1 MSIHHP
7 ADPNHT
13 RKETDP
19 THQLAEKSARQNL
32 LVAIGVVVM
41 MALAVLAG
49 TLLV

>member
-7 ADPNHT
+7 ADPNHA
-13 RKETDP
+13 RKETNP
-19 THQLAEKSARQNL
+19 VEKSARQNL